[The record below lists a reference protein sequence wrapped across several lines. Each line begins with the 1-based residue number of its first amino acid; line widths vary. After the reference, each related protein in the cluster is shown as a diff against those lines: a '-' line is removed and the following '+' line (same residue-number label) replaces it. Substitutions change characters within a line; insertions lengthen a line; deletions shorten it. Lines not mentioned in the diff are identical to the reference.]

1 MTDYTLGFIGG
12 GNMASSLIGGLVPDT
27 LSPRKVLVGEPDAEK
42 RSRLEKLFGIS
53 GFENNVEVIEA
64 ADVII
69 VAVKPQI
76 ISEVLRPLAEE
87 LTKRQPLIISIV
99 AGIRTQS
106 FNILLGNEHALIRVM
121 PNTPALVGRGASG
134 LYASPGVSEGQKI
147 IAETLMGA
155 TGITEWVD
163 TESDI
168 DTVTALSGSGPAYFM
183 LFMKALSDAA
193 VAAGLDEQTA
203 RRLTIET
210 AAGAAE
216 LARPGAETLDEL
228 IRKVT
233 SPGGTTERALKS
245 FNKNEFTRIVGEAL
259 EAARTRSE
267 QIAAELAPVDTNRP

>member
-267 QIAAELAPVDTNRP
+267 QIAVELAPVDTNRP

>member
-42 RSRLEKLFGIS
+42 RSRLEELFGIS

-267 QIAAELAPVDTNRP
+267 QIAVELAPVDTNRP

>member
-76 ISEVLRPLAEE
+76 ISEVLRPLAEA

-168 DTVTALSGSGPAYFM
+168 DTVTALSGSGPAYFI

-267 QIAAELAPVDTNRP
+267 QIAVELAPVDTNRP